1 MSVGFHLRTASSYVN
16 FEPCLLRLYL
26 YGGLG
31 NQSYVEKNMKKKR
44 VGFVFVFCICFVF
57 IYIIQSI

>member
-26 YGGLG
+26 KGGLG
-31 NQSYVEKNMKKKR
+31 NQSYVEKKYEKKEL
-44 VGFVFVFCICFVF
+44 VLFLCFVFVLFLVN
-57 IYIIQSI
+57 